1 MARRFLKEKLMH
13 KNQIKEKIYPI
24 KGSDTDYITKTGK
37 IYKDYG
43 NNMYYSKSVFVNR
56 HNGYVYTNITYLIN
70 GKHINKQRRVHIL
83 LAETFLPNP
92 NNYPVVMHK
101 DNNKENN
108 NLNNLKWGTISENT
122 QQAVDD
128 GLLRNDKGYEDSQ
141 SIPVIMYDSLTRKE
155 VKRFGS
161 MCEATRKTIYKSHH
175 IVNQIKNKPSF
186 LKYPVYF
193 RYEKDGNIN
202 PPIIVVEYDYDTDV
216 EINRFYNIAEAS
228 RKTNVPHQTI
238 NQQCLKNKKPQQKN
252 RISYFLYKRAC

>member
-1 MARRFLKEKLMH
+1 MARRFLKEKLTH

-24 KGSDTDYITKTGK
+24 KDSDTDYITKTGK

-43 NNMYYSKSVFVNR
+43 NNMYYPKSVFVNH

-128 GLLRNDKGYEDSQ
+128 GLLCNDKGYEDSQ

-161 MCEATRKTIYKSHH
+161 MCEASRYTGYDVGLIKAQATIHT
-175 IVNQIKNKPSF
+175 KNIR
-186 LKYPVYF
+186 LKEYF
-193 RYEKDGNIN
+193 RLESDGNID
-202 PPIIVVEYDYDTDV
+202 PPRIVIQYDYDTDK
-216 EINRFYNIAEAS
+216 EINRFLNSGDASKKTGIADSTINTQCNNNTKPKYKS
-228 RKTNVPHQTI
+228 RKGT
-238 NQQCLKNKKPQQKN
+238 
-252 RISYFLYKRAC
+252 YFLYG